1 MARTPDEWS
10 GLLGSAL
17 SKMALVCGTDSPNAY
32 LPEDC
37 YRVIAQTFEV
47 ALAEARDEGYATAV
61 AEMQAKPA
69 RRRAAA
75 NSGMLEQVMRALPL
89 VRGTA

>member
-47 ALAEARDEGYATAV
+47 ALAEARDDGYATAW
-61 AEMQAKPA
+61 AAA

-75 NSGMLEQVMRALPL
+75 NSGMLEQVVRALPL